1 MYNKSNLNKW
11 IKKQIKPNGM
21 LVYNNGYLCD
31 GKIIIKSDQ
40 TVHELLSKE
49 LKTWDQS
56 PFQWKFNKF
65 EFEND
70 KILNLEQILKVTSN
84 ASNKITRMT
93 NLTLLFDKINCR
105 LFVNNDIIAINQ
117 DYLDL
122 IAELEDCT
130 IYGGNPTNPIL
141 ISRNDS
147 RNDEIQLLILPV
159 RVNKSVLKDSI
170 DLLNGATI

>member
-11 IKKQIKPNGM
+11 IKSNLKTNGM

-40 TVHELLSKE
+40 AVELLSKE

-70 KILNLEQILKVTSN
+70 KILNLEQILNETSN
-84 ASNKITRMT
+84 VSDKITRMT

-105 LFVNNDIIAINQ
+105 LFVNDNIIAIDQ

-122 IAELEDCT
+122 IAKLEDCA

-141 ISRNDS
+141 IY